1 MINFIEYKKSFE
13 EIIELG
19 YEKSMVSNVINMV
32 IKNEYKR
39 RQYAPGVKIRSESF
53 GRDRRF
59 PIVSRFKY

>member
-1 MINFIEYKKSFE
+1 MSVKKLKPISNAQRFRVVNNFD
-13 EIIELG
+13 
-19 YEKSMVSNVINMV
+19 MVTKIINMV

-39 RQYAPGVKIRSESF
+39 RQYSPGVKLNPESF